1 MSEDTTLR
9 DELAR
14 DRTVLANER
23 TLLAYGR
30 TAVALVAL
38 AVFVFRFSPTPMGIA
53 IGVFSLIGASG
64 VMLLGWRNYR
74 SISNRISNS
83 PDGGHR
89 DLDE

>member
-1 MSEDTTLR
+1 MAEDTALR

-14 DRTVLANER
+14 DRTALANER

-38 AVFVFRFSPTPMGIA
+38 AVFVLRFSPTPMGIA
-53 IGVFSLIGASG
+53 IGVSSLVGAAG

-74 SISNRISNS
+74 AVSSRIVGTERVF
-83 PDGGHR
+83 D
-89 DLDE
+89 DE